1 MNEGNRNNMQ
11 KLDTLIMSLNAIRA
25 NKLRSSLTL
34 VGIVLGVASIIA
46 VMTEISVVQ
55 ITMEKEMN
63 VLGAQTF
70 QVQKWPVGGFNSD
83 EDRRKAFRRPPMTLS
98 DAQAIRD
105 HVETVDI
112 VGSEIWEFGFKA
124 EYKGEETNPNNSIV
138 GGTPEYPANNTHY
151 VRLGRNITQ
160 MDVKARRKVA
170 VIGYEIAAQ
179 LYPFVDPIGREIRV
193 DGREYEIVG
202 VFDEKK
208 SAFGSQYDN
217 YVLMPV
223 STFLDVYGLVD
234 RDGFTRS
241 VNITIHAKTPELIYD
256 AIEETRQVLRR
267 VRGVRYNEEDNFE
280 FFSSESLIT
289 DFNRMTLGVKIGAFV
304 VGIIALVV
312 AGIGIMNIMLVSV
325 TERTKEIG
333 IRKSLGAKP
342 RDILTQFLLEAVILC
357 NIGGIIGVLV
367 GFGLGNM
374 VTLFST
380 FDSSVPVVWAVV
392 GLLFCSAVGIGFG
405 LLPAVKASR
414 LNPIDALRYE

>member
-1 MNEGNRNNMQ
+1 MQ
-11 KLDTLIMSLNAIRA
+11 RRDTLIMSLNAIRA

-46 VMTEISVVQ
+46 VMTAISVVQ
-55 ITMEKEMN
+55 GTMEKEMS

-70 QVQKWPVGGFNSD
+70 QVQKWPAGGFNSD
-83 EDRRKAFRRPPMTLS
+83 EERRLAFRRPPMTLN

-105 HVETVDI
+105 HVQSVDI
-112 VGSEIWEFGFKA
+112 VGSEIWDQGVKA
-124 EYKGEETNPNNSIV
+124 EYKGEESNPNVSIV

-151 VRLGRNITQ
+151 VGLGRNISQ
-160 MDVKARRKVA
+160 MDVKARRNVA
-170 VIGYEIAAQ
+170 VIGYELAAL

-193 DGREYEIVG
+193 DGREYEVIG

-217 YVLMPV
+217 YVLIPV
-223 STFLDVYGLVD
+223 STYLDIYGFID
-234 RDGFTRS
+234 DEGFSRS

-267 VRGVRYNEEDNFE
+267 FRGVRYNEEDNFE
-280 FFSSESLIT
+280 FFSSETLIT

-304 VGIIALVV
+304 IGTIALIV

-342 RDILTQFLLEAVILC
+342 RNILNQFLLEAVILC

-367 GFGLGNM
+367 GFGLGNV

-380 FDSSVPVVWAVV
+380 FEISVPMEWAVV

>member
-1 MNEGNRNNMQ
+1 MQ
-11 KLDTLIMSLNAIRA
+11 RRDTLIMSLNAIRA

-46 VMTEISVVQ
+46 VMTAISVVQ
-55 ITMEKEMN
+55 GTMEKEMS

-70 QVQKWPVGGFNSD
+70 QVQKWPAGGFNSD
-83 EDRRKAFRRPPMTLS
+83 EERRLAFRRPPMTLN

-105 HVETVDI
+105 HVQSVDI
-112 VGSEIWEFGFKA
+112 VGSEIWDQGVKA
-124 EYKGEETNPNNSIV
+124 EYKGEESNPNVSIV

-151 VRLGRNITQ
+151 VGLGRNISQ
-160 MDVKARRKVA
+160 MDVKARRNVA
-170 VIGYEIAAQ
+170 VIGYELAAL

-193 DGREYEIVG
+193 DGREYEVIG

-217 YVLMPV
+217 YVLIPV
-223 STFLDVYGLVD
+223 STYLDIYGFID
-234 RDGFTRS
+234 DEGFSRS

-267 VRGVRYNEEDNFE
+267 FRGVRYNEEDNFE
-280 FFSSESLIT
+280 FFSSETLIT

-304 VGIIALVV
+304 IGTIALIV

-342 RDILTQFLLEAVILC
+342 RNILNQFLLEAVILC

-367 GFGLGNM
+367 GFGLGNV
-374 VTLFST
+374 VTLIST
-380 FDSSVPVVWAVV
+380 FEISVPMEWAVV